1 MNVRVNL
8 IKDTE
13 LRHVGM
19 VSRSFII
26 RVSSI
31 TAATVLVLFLIIF
44 IGRYKLVQQQLA
56 GARDRWETMKPAYD
70 RVRVLRQDLTDRR
83 KIMGELT
90 GWNNSRIDWVPP
102 LAELQQTVPPTIQLT
117 KLMLRGELSMK
128 EPKVTTPPPDPDK
141 PPPEIPATPMRRY
154 FINIY
159 GRASGTLADQ
169 VVIHFVRTFRQT
181 PAFQKILEGVKL
193 QRLQKE
199 AGGEK
204 GAEQPDRAF
213 EIEAVSLYKEMK

>member
-19 VSRSFII
+19 VSRSFLI

-31 TAATVLVLFLIIF
+31 TAVTVLALFLIIF
-44 IGRYKLVQQQLA
+44 IGRYKLVQQQLT
-56 GARDRWETMKPAYD
+56 GARDRWETLKPAYD
-70 RVRVLRQDLTDRR
+70 RVRVLRQDLVDRR

-90 GWNNSRIDWVPP
+90 GWSKSRINWVTP
-102 LAELQQTVPPTIQLT
+102 LTELQQTVPPTIQLT
-117 KLMLRGELSMK
+117 KLLIRGEFSMK
-128 EPKVTTPPPDPDK
+128 EPKVTAPPSDPGK

-169 VVIHFVRTFRQT
+169 VVIHFVRTFRQM
-181 PAFQKILEGVKL
+181 PALHEILEGVKL

-199 AGGEK
+199 ADGDK
-204 GAEQPDRAF
+204 GNEQPDRSF
-213 EIEAVSLYKEMK
+213 EIEGVSLYKEMK